1 MTNMSSGE
9 KLTLVLGASLNTAR
23 YSNIC
28 INTLVDSN
36 IPTAAIGLRQGNVA
50 GILIQTGLPEVEG
63 VHTVTLY
70 LNPKNQV
77 PYYDY
82 IIKLK
87 PQRIIFNPGTWNPD
101 LADLAK
107 KNNIQVVSNCTLI
120 MISNNKY

>member
-1 MTNMSSGE
+1 MKNMTNGE
-9 KLTLVLGASLNTAR
+9 KITLVLGASMNTAR

-28 INTLVDSN
+28 INTLVEAH
-36 IPTAAIGLRQGNVA
+36 IPARAIGLREGIVA
-50 GILIQTGLPEVEG
+50 GVPIQTGLPEIEG

-70 LNPKNQV
+70 LNARNQV

-82 IIKLK
+82 IVSLK
-87 PQRIIFNPGTWNPD
+87 PERIIFNPGTWNPE

-120 MISNNKY
+120 MISSNKY